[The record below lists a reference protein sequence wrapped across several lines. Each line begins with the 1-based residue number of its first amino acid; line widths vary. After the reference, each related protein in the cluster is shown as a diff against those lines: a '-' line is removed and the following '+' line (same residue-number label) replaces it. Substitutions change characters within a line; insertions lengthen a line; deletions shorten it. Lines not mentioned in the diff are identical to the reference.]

1 MFREKLKTA
10 PITIAY
16 KDYLGKQDYDE
27 ALKFIRNKFLS
38 QGNNKDREIFDF
50 VTTATDT
57 HLVRAILDSVNDI
70 IINKIIA
77 QSGFV

>member
-1 MFREKLKTA
+1 MYATFIELKRIFFR
-10 PITIAY
+10 
-16 KDYLGKQDYDE
+16 
-27 ALKFIRNKFLS
+27 KFIRNKFLS

-57 HLVRAILDSVNDI
+57 NLVRAILDSVNDI